1 MYILKN
7 EDLRTE
13 NNSNI
18 GTKLHIWLMV
28 YVSLKSILV
37 WWSCWCSA
45 SLTQVH
51 FIRILFKWG
60 HENACLSMHYHST
73 VGLRCVTVCWCELC
87 FSSCFSSW
95 LQVSSPLVISSD
107 LTLIRTHAHKST
119 HTHTGWNKRWRLLRD
134 ESEQTVYLFK
144 MQIWTNCTHPWFSSA
159 CSGQCF
165 PLLLFWKWGI
175 LAFVYIHGPIDLGT
189 VIRWRIVWMY
199 VNKNV

>member
-1 MYILKN
+1 M
-7 EDLRTE
+7 
-13 NNSNI
+13 
-18 GTKLHIWLMV
+18 GTWKCMFEYALSQYGWFALCYCV
-28 YVSLKSILV
+28 LV
-37 WWSCWCSA
+37 WTV
-45 SLTQVH
+45 L
-51 FIRILFKWG
+51 LFMLQFMAPG
-60 HENACLSMHYHST
+60 
-73 VGLRCVTVCWCELC
+73 V
-87 FSSCFSSW
+87 FSSSY
-95 LQVSSPLVISSD
+95 
-107 LTLIRTHAHKST
+107 LIRPYTYTNTRSQKHT